1 MYMAKHKGKIFINT
15 KIREKGKKIN
25 IFDKVN
31 QIKKD
36 IKSLLP
42 EVEDDKILLMFSH
55 VRNFFYGDLHYG
67 RHGIRENKQRK
78 RKLTKAETIL
88 LDYMMRNNLNPST
101 TYRWMIAT
109 RVPADIKEKLAK
121 GQISFAK
128 AMQIS
133 ANRKKVRESNTGL
146 MMIEEI
152 NNIVRSL

>member
-1 MYMAKHKGKIFINT
+1 MYMAKNKDKIFINT
-15 KIREKGKKIN
+15 QIREDGKKIN

-36 IKSLLP
+36 LKGLLP
-42 EVEDDKILLMFSH
+42 EVEEDKIIPMFSH
-55 VRNFFYGDLHYG
+55 IRNFFYGNLHYG
-67 RHGIRENKQRK
+67 RRSIPENKQRK

-121 GQISFAK
+121 GQLSFRK

-133 ANRKKVRESNTGL
+133 ANRKRVRESNTGL
-146 MMIEEI
+146 MMVEEV
-152 NNIVRSL
+152 NNILRSL